1 MKRGA
6 RIGIAVIAGLVLF
19 VGGGIGLWKTT
30 ASSTPPA
37 ASGSVQQRQAAP
49 LSASPLI
56 GSVSLSQAIASLQGR
71 LRHVPNDWR
80 SYANL
85 GLAYVQQARVTAD
98 PSYYPK
104 AQGVLRKSL
113 ELNRSENDV
122 AAIGMGALAAARHD
136 FAGALAWGRRAERIN
151 PYSDNVYGVIGDA
164 QTELGEYPQ
173 AFATIQ
179 HMVDLK
185 PQLSSYS
192 RISYQLELR
201 GQTALATSSMRD
213 ALSAAGTPED
223 AAWSSNQ
230 LGDLYWN
237 SGRLTAAAR
246 EYRAAVGYDPTFVP
260 PLAGLANV
268 AWARGDTTGAIRRY
282 RAVVARYP
290 LPQYVISLGDLYAAA
305 GQPDQAAR
313 EYALVRT
320 EEALFR
326 ANGVNVDLELAL
338 FDTDHGDVRAGLSA
352 ARSEWHRRHS
362 VLVADALAWA
372 LYRSGDARA
381 ALTYEHKAL
390 SLGMRGALFFFHA
403 GMIERALGNDAA
415 ARGDLRTALR
425 INPFFSIQHVADAR
439 VASRAMRG
447 AT

>member
-1 MKRGA
+1 
-6 RIGIAVIAGLVLF
+6 VIAALVLF
-19 VGGGIGLWKTT
+19 AGGGIGLWKTA
-30 ASSTPPA
+30 ASPTTP

-56 GSVSLSQAIASLQGR
+56 GSVSLSQAIESLQGR
-71 LRHVPNDWR
+71 LRQGPNDWR
-80 SYANL
+80 SYASL

-104 AQGVLRKSL
+104 AQGVLRRSL
-113 ELNRSENDV
+113 TLNHSQNDV
-122 AAIGMGALAAARHD
+122 AAIAMGALAAARHG

-179 HMVDLK
+179 HMVELK

-201 GQTALATSSMRD
+201 GQTALAISSMRD

-230 LGDLYWN
+230 LADLYWN
-237 SGRLTAAAR
+237 NGNVAAAAR
-246 EYRAAVGYDPTFVP
+246 SYRAAVRYDPTFVP
-260 PLAGLANV
+260 PVAGLANV

-282 RAVVARYP
+282 RKVVARYP
-290 LPQYVISLGDLYAAA
+290 LPQYVIALGDLFAAA
-305 GQPDQAAR
+305 GQRDQAGR
-313 EYALVRT
+313 QYGLVRT
-320 EEALFR
+320 EEALLR

-338 FDTDHGDVRAGLSA
+338 FDTDHGDVRAGLAA
-352 ARSEWHRRHS
+352 ARSEWRRRHS
-362 VLVADALAWA
+362 ILVADALAWA

-381 ALTYEHKAL
+381 ALGYERKAL
-390 SLGMRGALFFFHA
+390 SLGMRNALFFFHA
-403 GMIERALGNDAA
+403 GMIERALGDDAA
-415 ARGDLRTALR
+415 AREDLRTALQ
-425 INPFFSIQHVADAR
+425 INPFFSIQHAAEAR
-439 VASRAMRG
+439 PCWR
-447 AT
+447 